1 MYGSRRLKESKLVD
15 FLWFLVKIVTLTVL
29 EPTKNLLNSFVTL
42 SESVEGQI
50 DITMTLLHP
59 LITLSTAAMPPS
71 VDSLCYK
78 RESHQ
83 HKYIIFYFP
92 EEEEN
97 ISQHPE
103 NGNYMKDTEEKEAQE
118 LKSLDVWYNKHY
130 SIPQTSPTEYLEKEL
145 LFTTFIPLVFYL
157 YVYISYSTC

>member
-1 MYGSRRLKESKLVD
+1 MRKNYFQTPEGIRYREVLIALALNKLAASD
-15 FLWFLVKIVTLTVL
+15 SQAKIKL
-29 EPTKNLLNSFVTL
+29 
-42 SESVEGQI
+42 QQ
-50 DITMTLLHP
+50 LHP

-118 LKSLDVWYNKHY
+118 LKSLDVWYNQHY
-130 SIPQTSPTEYLEKEL
+130 SIPQTSLTKYLKKEL
-145 LFTTFIPLVFYL
+145 LFTTFIPLMFY
-157 YVYISYSTC
+157 